1 LLEGPHSAPALE
13 LLRRVADLGEGVAA
27 DVGVETDDG
36 FAKHEGFARLGAP
49 SAMWNSVDAN
59 GGRAVDLMYGVAA
72 AGRIDPN
79 HAALPACLVGSSAD
93 ARRR

>member
-1 LLEGPHSAPALE
+1 
-13 LLRRVADLGEGVAA
+13 
-27 DVGVETDDG
+27 
-36 FAKHEGFARLGAP
+36 
-49 SAMWNSVDAN
+49 MWNSVDAN
-59 GGRAVDLMYGVAA
+59 GGRAVDLRYGVAA